1 MKTFVDAQP
10 MPSVARRLAPCLYL
24 VAFILIVVPLFDAAI
39 STLPFRPGNVQ
50 WRFGAIGL
58 LSSTLL
64 TPGLGFLLAVVTAV
78 TLQHVLVQR
87 VLAILSWVAVAA
99 VLALLVLFTLDALQ
113 TRPMVRPEMRM
124 AFIVASTTAAGKLL
138 LWTITFGVFGRACRV
153 PRAMWRN
160 ATSPAASMLIRDSQA
175 SASTV
180 GRS

>member
-1 MKTFVDAQP
+1 MKTSVDVEP

-24 VAFILIVVPLFDAAI
+24 VAFILIVLPLFDAAM
-39 STLPFRPGNVQ
+39 STVPFRPGNVQ

-64 TPGLGFLLAVVTAV
+64 TPGLGSLLAVVTAV

-87 VLAILSWVAVAA
+87 ILAILSWVAAAA

-124 AFIVASTTAAGKLL
+124 AYIVASTTAAGKLL
-138 LWTITFGVFGRACRV
+138 LWTITFVVFGRACRV
-153 PRAMWRN
+153 PKAMWRKVN
-160 ATSPAASMLIRDSQA
+160 SAAASMLIRDPQA

-180 GRS
+180 ARS